1 MSKSGEILMDVF
13 LKTRLSL
20 FVSSAKNAHASL
32 WERKSRHTWQTPCP
46 SKIWRDIIACNDST
60 NLRASPN
67 EKRSHSMR
75 LQGKTIGYFVA
86 EEVEDLEF
94 WVPVMRLRE
103 EGARVIV
110 IGLTTGTVRGKHG
123 LEMTPDVSIDEA
135 PKADELHGLVIP
147 GGWAPDKLRRNQKVL
162 QLVRDV
168 DAQGKII
175 GTICHGGWVPI
186 SAGIMKGRKAV
197 CSTGIKDDITNAGG
211 IWINQATF
219 REGHMVWGR
228 VVEDIPDFC
237 RELVAAFA
245 E

>member
-1 MSKSGEILMDVF
+1 
-13 LKTRLSL
+13 
-20 FVSSAKNAHASL
+20 
-32 WERKSRHTWQTPCP
+32 
-46 SKIWRDIIACNDST
+46 
-60 NLRASPN
+60 
-67 EKRSHSMR
+67 MR

-110 IGLTTGTVRGKHG
+110 IGLSTATVRGKHG

-135 PKADELHGLVIP
+135 PKAEELDGLVIP
-147 GGWAPDKLRRNQKVL
+147 GGWAPDKLRRNQKIL
-162 QLVRDV
+162 QLVRDI
-168 DAQGKII
+168 DAQGKTI

-197 CSTGIKDDITNAGG
+197 GSTGIKDDITNAGG
-211 IWINQATF
+211 IWVNQAAF

-237 RELVAAFA
+237 RELVAALA

>member
-1 MSKSGEILMDVF
+1 M
-13 LKTRLSL
+13 
-20 FVSSAKNAHASL
+20 
-32 WERKSRHTWQTPCP
+32 Q
-46 SKIWRDIIACNDST
+46 
-60 NLRASPN
+60 
-67 EKRSHSMR
+67 

-94 WVPVMRLRE
+94 WVPVMRLQE

-110 IGLTTGTVRGKHG
+110 IGLSTKTVHGKHG

-135 PKADELHGLVIP
+135 PKADELEGLVIP
-147 GGWAPDKLRRNQKVL
+147 GGWAPDKLRRNQKIL
-162 QLVRDV
+162 QLVRDI

-197 CSTGIKDDITNAGG
+197 GSTGIKDDITNAGG
-211 IWINQATF
+211 IWVNQAAF

-237 RELVAAFA
+237 RELVAALA

>member
-1 MSKSGEILMDVF
+1 
-13 LKTRLSL
+13 
-20 FVSSAKNAHASL
+20 
-32 WERKSRHTWQTPCP
+32 
-46 SKIWRDIIACNDST
+46 
-60 NLRASPN
+60 
-67 EKRSHSMR
+67 MR

-103 EGARVIV
+103 EGAKVVV
-110 IGLTTGTVRGKHG
+110 IGLTAQTLHGKHG
-123 LEMTPDVSIDEA
+123 LEMTPDVSIEEA
-135 PKADELHGLVIP
+135 PSASDLHGLVIP

-168 DAQGKII
+168 HEQNKII

-186 SAGIMKGRKAV
+186 SAGIIKGRKATG
-197 CSTGIKDDITNAGG
+197 STGIKDDITNAGG
-211 IWINQATF
+211 IWVNEPAF
-219 REGHMVWGR
+219 REGNMVWGR

-237 RELVAAFA
+237 RELVSALA

>member
-1 MSKSGEILMDVF
+1 
-13 LKTRLSL
+13 
-20 FVSSAKNAHASL
+20 
-32 WERKSRHTWQTPCP
+32 
-46 SKIWRDIIACNDST
+46 
-60 NLRASPN
+60 
-67 EKRSHSMR
+67 MR

-103 EGARVIV
+103 EGTRVIV
-110 IGLTTGTVRGKHG
+110 IGLSTKTVRGKHG

-135 PKADELHGLVIP
+135 PKADELDGLVIP
-147 GGWAPDKLRRNQKVL
+147 GGWAPDKLRRNQKIL
-162 QLVRDV
+162 QLVRDI

-197 CSTGIKDDITNAGG
+197 GSIGIKDDITNAGG
-211 IWINQATF
+211 IWVNQAAF

-237 RELVAAFA
+237 RELVAALA